1 MTAIAQTSLAK
12 LLEFLDRLDS
22 AKVPYHLTHVRDSI
36 MVEIAVPGERWEV
49 EFFADC
55 HVEFERFT
63 GSGVVEDANKLEAL
77 LSEYINS

>member
-1 MTAIAQTSLAK
+1 MPMAE
-12 LLEFLDRLDS
+12 LLEFLDRLEG
-22 AKVPYHLTHVRDSI
+22 AKVPYRLNHVHDSI

-55 HVEFERFT
+55 HVEFERFI